1 VSSNLQLTA
10 LANLQARVD
19 LQQIITRST
28 YLSPKNSVQ
37 VLGQDKIVV
46 LRGTAVSEDDRQLA
60 EAMLR
65 LSPGVGEI
73 RNEITVQAPAGGQ

>member
-1 VSSNLQLTA
+1 
-10 LANLQARVD
+10 
-19 LQQIITRST
+19 
-28 YLSPKNSVQ
+28 
-37 VLGQDKIVV
+37 LGQDKIVV